1 MSSQNNQGKKSL
13 AKISDY
19 ILNEQVEDIKAYTIG
34 HLNENRLWKPTKHEA
49 RKEWDYKSLTF
60 ERRQKSDRLK
70 KVPHLKYQFQINAD
84 DDENEIQDTKNDNMQ
99 LPVSNKE
106 MSLKILSSHLSKG
119 ITKTEKL
126 SNLVDFQKETISRGT
141 TSKRLYKNCG
151 SFVTIFDCLTRK
163 ISINIK

>member
-34 HLNENRLWKPTKHEA
+34 HLNENRLWKPTKKEA

-84 DDENEIQDTKNDNMQ
+84 DENEIEDTKNDMQ

-126 SNLVDFQKETISRGT
+126 SNLVDFQKETISKGT
-141 TSKRLYKNCG
+141 TSKRLYKNSG
-151 SFVTIFDCLTRK
+151 SFVTIFDFLTRK
-163 ISINIK
+163 YQ